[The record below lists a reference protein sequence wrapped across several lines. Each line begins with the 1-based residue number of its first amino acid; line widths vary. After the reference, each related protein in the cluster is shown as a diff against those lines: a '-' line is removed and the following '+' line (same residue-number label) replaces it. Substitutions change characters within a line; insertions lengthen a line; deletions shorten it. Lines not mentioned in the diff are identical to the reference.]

1 MTIEARVAEAR
12 ETLRRAGIPE
22 ADLDA
27 RVLAEFVLDW
37 DDAEFL
43 SRRDETAGAEFLA
56 AYDRLVARRSGREP
70 LAYITGRKAFW
81 HQTLEVSPAVLIP
94 RPETELIV
102 EAALARCPDHEVPLS
117 IADVGTGS
125 GCLAVALAVERP
137 RSTVVATDLSAEALD
152 VARRNAVRYDVDG
165 RIRFV
170 QTDLLRHVETPF
182 DLVVS
187 NPPYVPESERAA
199 LQPEVRDHEPSIAL
213 FAGDGGL
220 SFIRR
225 LVGEATARLKSGGFL
240 VFECGF
246 GQSAAVHEL
255 LAGHGALRDIELL
268 HDLQGIPR
276 TAIARK
282 IAS

>member
-1 MTIEARVAEAR
+1 M
-12 ETLRRAGIPE
+12 
-22 ADLDA
+22 
-27 RVLAEFVLDW
+27 
-37 DDAEFL
+37 
-43 SRRDETAGAEFLA
+43 
-56 AYDRLVARRSGREP
+56 
-70 LAYITGRKAFW
+70 
-81 HQTLEVSPAVLIP
+81 
-94 RPETELIV
+94 
-102 EAALARCPDHEVPLS
+102 S

-276 TAIARK
+276 TAVARK